1 MDFGIGIATSSNS
14 WKLAQRAEEM
24 GFTHAWFFDTQMIT
38 GDCFVAMAAAAIKT
52 SHIRLGTGVL
62 VPSNRIAAVTA
73 NALATLNG
81 IAPGR
86 IDFGIGT
93 GFSARRAMGLGA
105 VKLAEMAEYIRVVYG
120 LLNNETV
127 ETPMEG
133 KRRKI
138 RFLNPEI
145 GLINTKDSIPL
156 HISAYGPR
164 SQALTAKLGAGWK
177 SFVSD
182 APGAIGAIES
192 MRKSWQKAGRS
203 VSGLY
208 ATAWTCG
215 CVLAEGEPADSP
227 RAMAQAGPRAAVL
240 LHRAADFDM
249 EGWQNTSPMP
259 QDVTAEVAGYVEMA
273 RSYEP
278 PDARYLTNHRG
289 HFLFVKPEERQFVTA
304 ELIRRTTFTASEQ
317 ALKQRVEALRGAGWS
332 SARDRDYTGRGTG
345 ARRLGAHQAR
355 LRLKRKREA
364 CASRLFAPATKS

>member
-1 MDFGIGIATSSNS
+1 MDFGIGIATSSDS
-14 WKLAQRAEEM
+14 WKLAQRAEEL

-38 GDCFVAMAAAAIKT
+38 GDCFVAMAGAALRT
-52 SHIRLGTGVL
+52 SRIRLGTGVL

-81 IAPGR
+81 MAPGR

-105 VKLAEMAEYIRVVYG
+105 VKLAEMEGYIRVVYG
-120 LLNNETV
+120 LLNNETI
-127 ETPMEG
+127 ETPIEG

-145 GLINTKDSIPL
+145 ALINTKDRIPL

-182 APGAIGAIES
+182 APGAMAAIES
-192 MRKSWQKAGRS
+192 MQQSWRVAGRAS
-203 VSGLY
+203 TDLY

-215 CVLAEGEPADSP
+215 CVLAEGEPVDSP
-227 RAMAQAGPRAAVL
+227 RAMAQAGPRAAVM

-249 EGWQNTSPMP
+249 EGWQNTSPVP
-259 QDVTAEVAGYVEMA
+259 QEVSVEVAGYVEMA
-273 RSYEP
+273 RRYEP

-289 HFLFVKPEERQFVTA
+289 HFVFVKPEEQKFVSA
-304 ELIRRTTFTASEQ
+304 ELIRRTTFTATEQ
-317 ALKQRVEALRGAGWS
+317 ALKQRVEALRETGWS
-332 SARDRDYTGRGTG
+332 QLVIAIAPGEERALEDWARI
-345 ARRLGAHQAR
+345 
-355 LRLKRKREA
+355 KRA
-364 CASRLFAPATKS
+364 FD